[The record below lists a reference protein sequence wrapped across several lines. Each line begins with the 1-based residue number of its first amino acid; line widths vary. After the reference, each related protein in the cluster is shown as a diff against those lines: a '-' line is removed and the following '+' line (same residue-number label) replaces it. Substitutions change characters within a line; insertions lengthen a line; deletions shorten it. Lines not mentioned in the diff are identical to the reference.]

1 MQGERTEII
10 KVKGM
15 FCTNCE
21 SRIQKTLGNINGV
34 TSAVADYQKEEV
46 KVTYIDDKVTIEA
59 LKKEI
64 VKLGYETASD
74 SDRYIQVV
82 SILIILLAAYVIAN
96 HLGLTKVFNIFP
108 SIETTINMGML
119 FVIGILTSV
128 HCIAMCGGINLTQST
143 MTAKSDGRLIG
154 NNLSYNIGRVI
165 SYTIIGGIAGGI
177 GSIISYGG
185 VMRGFVAVFAG
196 IIMLIM
202 AFNMLGIFKRLRKI
216 KIHMPKGL
224 YLGLS
229 KLLKGR
235 SSFVIGLLNGL
246 MPCGPLQSMQIYA
259 LSTGSIVK
267 GMFSMLLFGM
277 GTVPLMFGFG
287 LFSGRLNKKYAKYML
302 TVSAFLIFI
311 MGLHMIGNGLALSG
325 VSLPSGDTSNENAAQ
340 VIGDSQ
346 IVKTEIDYG
355 SYESITVKK
364 NIPVVWTVVVPE
376 GKLNGCNGEIIIPEY
391 DIDIKL
397 SEGENIIS
405 FTPDKAGTIPYSCWM
420 GMIKSN
426 IVVVE

>member
-46 KVTYIDDKVTIEA
+46 KVTYIDDKVTIED

-154 NNLSYNIGRVI
+154 NNLSYNVGRVI
-165 SYTIIGGIAGGI
+165 SYTILGGIAGGI
-177 GSIISYGG
+177 GSIISFGG
-185 VMRGFVAVFAG
+185 VMRGSVAVLAG

-202 AFNMLGIFKRLRKI
+202 AFNMLGIFKRLRKFNV
-216 KIHMPKGL
+216 HMPKGF

-259 LSTGSIVK
+259 LSTESIVK
-267 GMFSMLLFGM
+267 GMLSMLLFGM

-311 MGLHMIGNGLALSG
+311 MGLHMIGKGLALSG

-391 DIDIKL
+391 DVDIKL

-405 FTPDKAGTIPYSCWM
+405 FTPDKTGTIPYSCWM